1 MAGEAVGSAE
11 RITTDPWL
19 SGRSERTV
27 HCSCPSDVICLVHGK
42 FERAE
47 MIGGPDSG
55 ELENLR
61 RLERSRAEDDV
72 PLCAKLSRLSLHRA
86 CDANGSCPLEQDP
99 GNRGV
104 SSNAQVRSTSDR
116 RQERAGGADASAIL
130 DRRGEIIDTFL
141 FNPINIIML
150 RHVHADSGLNDGF
163 AYRASVSRTRDV

>member
-1 MAGEAVGSAE
+1 MPGGSKEPILKTQAKV
-11 RITTDPWL
+11 IAQV
-19 SGRSERTV
+19 RTHTGTV
-27 HCSCPSDVICLVHGK
+27 ADHGK

-130 DRRGEIIDTFL
+130 DCRGEIADTFL
-141 FNPINIIML
+141 VNL
-150 RHVHADSGLNDGF
+150 LS
-163 AYRASVSRTRDV
+163 S